1 MIMEEN
7 IVVIIETIFLH
18 TGKSKTNDPHK
29 IVLNLSKG
37 LDLRSS
43 NKLVAF
49 QNLSIYYT
57 WGHICLIFHLFPLVE
72 EIFLQL
78 EERDNME

>member
-1 MIMEEN
+1 MEENMIMEEN
-7 IVVIIETIFLH
+7 IVVIIQTIFLH

-57 WGHICLIFHLFPLVE
+57 WGNTATA
-72 EIFLQL
+72 L
-78 EERDNME
+78 EQYTENNISNME